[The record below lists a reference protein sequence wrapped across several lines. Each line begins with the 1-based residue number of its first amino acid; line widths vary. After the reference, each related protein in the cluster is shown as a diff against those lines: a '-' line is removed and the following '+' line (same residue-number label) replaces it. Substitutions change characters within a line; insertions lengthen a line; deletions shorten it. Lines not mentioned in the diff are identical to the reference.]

1 MSSAMMNY
9 AQGRRGDAVLQ
20 DPQISVTYA
29 GNIMQMDNQN
39 YLSTNAV
46 PGIINDAVK
55 QTIGAIRRNPA
66 LRREI
71 GVTR

>member
-1 MSSAMMNY
+1 
-9 AQGRRGDAVLQ
+9 VLQ

-55 QTIGAIRRNPA
+55 QTISSIRRNPS

-71 GVTR
+71 GVMR